1 MKMRILPIIVA
12 AAAFGSAP
20 AIFAEASKDDCATLS
35 TKVQEE
41 VTAKP
46 DQVLV
51 ILSEKIA
58 SNPGCA
64 CEIVKAAITAAKADK
79 DLVGEIVFTAVSAAP
94 AEATTIAECAV
105 AASPQ
110 SAENVKAALQR
121 AMSDKNPI
129 GKGVDKSPPPPVV
142 QDDLG
147 DFGLSPV
154 NIGGVYLVYPGGGAI
169 GSRIFRDEDGNLIL
183 IGPDG
188 STIFVEEG
196 AIREVITR
204 PPRRPS
210 PIVIVVPSPTA
221 GAPGV

>member
-1 MKMRILPIIVA
+1 MKKKILPVIVA
-12 AAAFGSAP
+12 AVAGLAP
-20 AIFAEASKDDCATLS
+20 AAFAEASKDDCATLS
-35 TKVQEE
+35 TKVQAE
-41 VTAKP
+41 VGAKP

-51 ILSEKIA
+51 ILAEKIA
-58 SNPGCA
+58 ANPGCS

-105 AASPQ
+105 AASPE
-110 SAENVKAALQR
+110 SAETVKAALQR
-121 AMSDKNPI
+121 AMSDKNPV
-129 GKGVDKSPPPPVV
+129 GKGVDKAPPPPV

-169 GSRIFRDEDGNLIL
+169 GSRLSRDEDGNLIL

-196 AIREVITR
+196 AVEIVEGR
-204 PPRRPS
+204 PPRRPG
-210 PIVIVVPSPTA
+210 PIIIVVPTPTQ
-221 GAPGV
+221 GTPQNG

>member
-1 MKMRILPIIVA
+1 MKKKIVPLIVA
-12 AAAFGSAP
+12 VAAFGISPVHAD
-20 AIFAEASKDDCATLS
+20 AKKDDCAALS

-41 VTAKP
+41 VAAKP

-58 SNPGCA
+58 ANPGCS

-105 AASPQ
+105 AASPE

-129 GKGVDKSPPPPVV
+129 GKSVDKAPPPVV

-169 GSRIFRDEDGNLIL
+169 GSRLERDEDGNLIL

-188 STIFVEEG
+188 ETIFVEEG
-196 AIREVITR
+196 AIREVEGR
-204 PPRRPS
+204 PPRRPG
-210 PIVIVVPSPTA
+210 PIIIVVPSPTA
-221 GAPGV
+221 GTPAV